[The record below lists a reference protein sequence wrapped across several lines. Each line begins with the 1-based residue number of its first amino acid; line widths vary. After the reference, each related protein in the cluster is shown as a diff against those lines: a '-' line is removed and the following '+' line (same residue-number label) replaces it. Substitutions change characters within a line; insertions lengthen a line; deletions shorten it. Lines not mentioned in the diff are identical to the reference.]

1 MKTNSLHMTKTS
13 TGSPGDVHITSLT
26 AHSPVITTWC
36 VPASGPLHILFPLP
50 DCERKKKP
58 GLPTQ
63 VQDAPFP
70 KVILKEGWRVEGD
83 IW

>member
-1 MKTNSLHMTKTS
+1 MTNSC
-13 TGSPGDVHITSLT
+13 TGDPGDVHITSLI
-26 AHSPVITTWC
+26 ALSPVIATWC
-36 VPASGPLHILFPLP
+36 VPASDPLHILFPLP

-70 KVILKEGWRVEGD
+70 KVMLRERWRAEGD